1 VAGGPDGLLVD
12 ESLLVL
18 LLKALLL
25 DGPLHL
31 EDKVLSVS
39 FLVELLLHDLE
50 FTSSVDADEVSGVVD
65 GLEALVMFFVDLLAH
80 DEGGVAFEE

>member
-1 VAGGPDGLLVD
+1 MAGGPDGLLVD

-39 FLVELLLHDLE
+39 SLVELLLHDPE
-50 FTSSVDADEVSGVVD
+50 FTIFVDADEVSGEVD

-80 DEGGVAFEE
+80 DEGGVAIEE

>member
-1 VAGGPDGLLVD
+1 MAGGPDGLLVD

-39 FLVELLLHDLE
+39 FLVELLLHDPE
-50 FTSSVDADEVSGVVD
+50 FTIFVDADEVSGEVD

-80 DEGGVAFEE
+80 DEGGVAIEE